1 MENNTNEI
9 NNEDE
14 NNNVKIFDENNITE
28 KGNLFLPIQVEN
40 YLNVILYYIIIKI
53 QSNSDWGNT
62 NEILLKV
69 IKSLTN
75 TVHYQ
80 GMALKQM
87 DKELR
92 EKFSFNELN
101 PLLNNKLDNSDLE
114 QIINNIN
121 IELEKRPTNEEIIE
135 ILNQKVDKKE
145 LAYALESKPSTNDLY
160 NNRKKIEENSR
171 NIELIKDNIHNIIL
185 NNTQQKNEM
194 DLIKKELNK
203 KSNLD
208 DVAEALELK
217 LDNENFVNELNNIK
231 NNIEN
236 DINIIKKEKLEE
248 IEKKIEEINRNKND
262 VNDFKLIS
270 DAFQDMKLN
279 LTQRIDDID
288 NDFDRL
294 IENIKTQFNNTNKL
308 ITDLE
313 NKKSEKNDFD
323 NMNLLLS
330 KKLDEDKFNKLIS
343 DLKNNI
349 FESMNNFK
357 EDYLTNIKILEN
369 KSENKN
375 DTIITELNKQNE
387 SIQNFINNEKQEI
400 SLIIN
405 EILNENNLEY
415 NNNIEE
421 LNEEIKKLNI
431 NLNEKIN
438 KKLDEEKFDSYLNN
452 IKKELN
458 SKMSLF
464 DSQKNIQEIS
474 SSLDKKLNILI
485 TNMKQEIIT
494 NLESLLNEKADI
506 SLLNDKISSV
516 DFNVL
521 KDYINTVDFELKQK
535 METLFNEYM
544 NIIQTNMQ
552 EINLLLNNKVNIDEY
567 NSTINKIRKDLK
579 IKIDNNEFN
588 NAMNNQALIN
598 DIICNENQIG
608 RWLWKTGKIK
618 SGFII
623 TWDTQKINTA
633 PDNYLWE
640 KDKSVINIINGGIYQ
655 INLGFYFSYSINK
668 KPQVQIIINNENV
681 INVNNN
687 NYHLNNKINNKKMNS
702 ISFSDFIILKDNSKI
717 SVTFNGE
724 EGLGFIGLKKL

>member
-1 MENNTNEI
+1 M
-9 NNEDE
+9 
-14 NNNVKIFDENNITE
+14 
-28 KGNLFLPIQVEN
+28 
-40 YLNVILYYIIIKI
+40 
-53 QSNSDWGNT
+53 
-62 NEILLKV
+62 
-69 IKSLTN
+69 TN

-92 EKFSFNELN
+92 EKFGYNELN
-101 PLLNNKLDNSDLE
+101 PLLNNKLDNSELE

-121 IELEKRPTNEEIIE
+121 IELEKRPTNEEIIQ

-145 LAYALESKPSTNDLY
+145 LAYYLESKPSTNDLY

-171 NIELIKDNIHNIIL
+171 NIELIKDNIHNIII

-194 DLIKKELNK
+194 DMIKKELNK

-248 IEKKIEEINRNKND
+248 IEKKIEEINKNKND

-279 LTQRIDDID
+279 LTQRVDDID

-313 NKKSEKNDFD
+313 NKKSEKKDLD
-323 NMNLLLS
+323 NMNLILS

-375 DTIITELNKQNE
+375 DTIITELSKQNE

-415 NNNIEE
+415 NNNFEE

-474 SSLDKKLNILI
+474 LSLDKKMNILI
-485 TNMKQEIIT
+485 TNIKQEII
-494 NLESLLNEKADI
+494 NNIESLLNEKADI

-535 METLFNEYM
+535 METMFNEYM
-544 NIIQTNMQ
+544 NIINTNIQ
-552 EINLLLNNKVNIDEY
+552 NLNNKVNIEEY
-567 NSTINKIRKDLK
+567 NSTINKIRKELK

-623 TWDTQKINTA
+623 PWDTQKINTA
-633 PDNYLWE
+633 PDNYIWE
-640 KDKSVINIINGGIYQ
+640 KNNSVINIINGGIYQ
-655 INLGFYFSYSINK
+655 INLGFYFSNNINK
-668 KPQVQIIINNENV
+668 KPQVQIIINSENV
-681 INVNNN
+681 VNV
-687 NYHLNNKINNKKMNS
+687 NNKINNKKMNS

>member
-1 MENNTNEI
+1 M
-9 NNEDE
+9 
-14 NNNVKIFDENNITE
+14 
-28 KGNLFLPIQVEN
+28 
-40 YLNVILYYIIIKI
+40 
-53 QSNSDWGNT
+53 
-62 NEILLKV
+62 
-69 IKSLTN
+69 TN

-92 EKFSFNELN
+92 EKFGYNELN
-101 PLLNNKLDNSDLE
+101 PLLNNKLDNSELE

-121 IELEKRPTNEEIIE
+121 IELEKRPTNEEIIQ

-145 LAYALESKPSTNDLY
+145 LAYYLESKPSTNDLY

-171 NIELIKDNIHNIIL
+171 NIELIKDNIHNIII

-194 DLIKKELNK
+194 DMIKKELNK

-217 LDNENFVNELNNIK
+217 LDNGNFVNELNNIK

-248 IEKKIEEINRNKND
+248 IEKKIEEINKNKND

-279 LTQRIDDID
+279 LTQRVDDID

-313 NKKSEKNDFD
+313 NKKSEKKDLD
-323 NMNLLLS
+323 NINLILS

-415 NNNIEE
+415 NNNFEE

-474 SSLDKKLNILI
+474 LSLDKKMNILI
-485 TNMKQEIIT
+485 TNIKQEII
-494 NLESLLNEKADI
+494 NNIESLLNEKADI

-535 METLFNEYM
+535 METMFNESM
-544 NIIQTNMQ
+544 NIINTNIQ
-552 EINLLLNNKVNIDEY
+552 NLNNKVNIEEY
-567 NSTINKIRKDLK
+567 NSTINKIRKELK

-623 TWDTQKINTA
+623 PWDTQKINTA
-633 PDNYLWE
+633 PDNYIWE
-640 KDKSVINIINGGIYQ
+640 KNNSVINIINGGIYQ
-655 INLGFYFSYSINK
+655 INLGFYFSNNINK
-668 KPQVQIIINNENV
+668 KPQVQIIINSENV
-681 INVNNN
+681 VNV
-687 NYHLNNKINNKKMNS
+687 NNKINNKKMNS

>member
-1 MENNTNEI
+1 M
-9 NNEDE
+9 
-14 NNNVKIFDENNITE
+14 
-28 KGNLFLPIQVEN
+28 
-40 YLNVILYYIIIKI
+40 
-53 QSNSDWGNT
+53 
-62 NEILLKV
+62 
-69 IKSLTN
+69 TN

-92 EKFSFNELN
+92 EKFSYNELN
-101 PLLNNKLDNSDLE
+101 PLLNNKLDNSELE

-121 IELEKRPTNEEIIE
+121 IELEKRPTNEEIIQ

-145 LAYALESKPSTNDLY
+145 LAYYLESKPSTNDLY

-171 NIELIKDNIHNIIL
+171 NIELIKDNIHNIII

-194 DLIKKELNK
+194 DMIKKELNK

-248 IEKKIEEINRNKND
+248 IEKKIEEINKNKND

-279 LTQRIDDID
+279 LTQRVDDID

-313 NKKSEKNDFD
+313 NKKSEKKDLD
-323 NMNLLLS
+323 NMNLILS

-415 NNNIEE
+415 NNNFEE

-474 SSLDKKLNILI
+474 LSLDKKMNILI
-485 TNMKQEIIT
+485 TNIKQEII
-494 NLESLLNEKADI
+494 NNIESLLNEKADI

-535 METLFNEYM
+535 METMFNESM
-544 NIIQTNMQ
+544 NIINTNIQ
-552 EINLLLNNKVNIDEY
+552 NLNNKVNIEEY
-567 NSTINKIRKDLK
+567 NSTINKIRKELK

-623 TWDTQKINTA
+623 PWDTQKINTA
-633 PDNYLWE
+633 PDNYIWE
-640 KDKSVINIINGGIYQ
+640 KNNSVINIINGGIYQ
-655 INLGFYFSYSINK
+655 INLGFYFSNNINK
-668 KPQVQIIINNENV
+668 KPQVQIIINSENV
-681 INVNNN
+681 VNV
-687 NYHLNNKINNKKMNS
+687 NNKINNKKMNS

>member
-1 MENNTNEI
+1 M
-9 NNEDE
+9 
-14 NNNVKIFDENNITE
+14 
-28 KGNLFLPIQVEN
+28 
-40 YLNVILYYIIIKI
+40 
-53 QSNSDWGNT
+53 
-62 NEILLKV
+62 
-69 IKSLTN
+69 TN

-92 EKFSFNELN
+92 EKFSYNELN
-101 PLLNNKLDNSDLE
+101 PLLNNKLDNSELE

-121 IELEKRPTNEEIIE
+121 IELEKRPTNEEIIQ

-145 LAYALESKPSTNDLY
+145 LAYYLESKPSTNDLY

-171 NIELIKDNIHNIIL
+171 NIELIKDNIHNIII

-194 DLIKKELNK
+194 DMIKKELNK

-248 IEKKIEEINRNKND
+248 IEKKIEEINKNKND

-279 LTQRIDDID
+279 LTQRVDDID

-313 NKKSEKNDFD
+313 NKKSEKKDLD
-323 NMNLLLS
+323 NMNLILS

-415 NNNIEE
+415 NNNFEE

-474 SSLDKKLNILI
+474 LSLDKKMNILI
-485 TNMKQEIIT
+485 TNIKQEII
-494 NLESLLNEKADI
+494 NNIESLLNEKADI

-535 METLFNEYM
+535 METMFNEYM
-544 NIIQTNMQ
+544 NIVNTNMQ
-552 EINLLLNNKVNIDEY
+552 NLNNKVNIEEY
-567 NSTINKIRKDLK
+567 NSTINKIRKELK

-623 TWDTQKINTA
+623 PWDTQKINTA
-633 PDNYLWE
+633 PDNYIWE
-640 KDKSVINIINGGIYQ
+640 KNNSVINIINGGIYQ
-655 INLGFYFSYSINK
+655 INLGFYFSNNINK
-668 KPQVQIIINNENV
+668 KPQVQIIINSENV
-681 INVNNN
+681 LNV
-687 NYHLNNKINNKKMNS
+687 NNKINNKKMNS

>member
-1 MENNTNEI
+1 M
-9 NNEDE
+9 
-14 NNNVKIFDENNITE
+14 
-28 KGNLFLPIQVEN
+28 
-40 YLNVILYYIIIKI
+40 
-53 QSNSDWGNT
+53 
-62 NEILLKV
+62 
-69 IKSLTN
+69 TN

-92 EKFSFNELN
+92 EKFGYNELN
-101 PLLNNKLDNSDLE
+101 PLLNNKLDNSELE

-121 IELEKRPTNEEIIE
+121 IELEKRPTNEEIIQ

-145 LAYALESKPSTNDLY
+145 LTYYLESKPSTNDLY

-171 NIELIKDNIHNIIL
+171 NIELIKDNIHNIII

-194 DLIKKELNK
+194 DMIKKELNK

-248 IEKKIEEINRNKND
+248 IEKKIEEINKNKND

-279 LTQRIDDID
+279 LTQRVDDID

-313 NKKSEKNDFD
+313 NKKSEKKDLD
-323 NMNLLLS
+323 NMNLILS

-415 NNNIEE
+415 NNNFEE

-474 SSLDKKLNILI
+474 LSLDKKMNILI
-485 TNMKQEIIT
+485 TNIKQEII
-494 NLESLLNEKADI
+494 NNIESLLNEKADI

-535 METLFNEYM
+535 METMFNESM
-544 NIIQTNMQ
+544 NIINTNIQ
-552 EINLLLNNKVNIDEY
+552 NLNNKVNIEEY
-567 NSTINKIRKDLK
+567 NSTINKIRKELK

-623 TWDTQKINTA
+623 PWDTQKINTA
-633 PDNYLWE
+633 PDNYIWE
-640 KDKSVINIINGGIYQ
+640 KNNSVINIINGGIYQ
-655 INLGFYFSYSINK
+655 INLGFYFSNNINK
-668 KPQVQIIINNENV
+668 KPQVQIIINSENV
-681 INVNNN
+681 LNV
-687 NYHLNNKINNKKMNS
+687 NNKINNKKMNS

>member
-1 MENNTNEI
+1 M
-9 NNEDE
+9 
-14 NNNVKIFDENNITE
+14 
-28 KGNLFLPIQVEN
+28 
-40 YLNVILYYIIIKI
+40 
-53 QSNSDWGNT
+53 
-62 NEILLKV
+62 
-69 IKSLTN
+69 TN

-92 EKFSFNELN
+92 EKFSYNELN
-101 PLLNNKLDNSDLE
+101 PLLNNKLDNSELE

-121 IELEKRPTNEEIIE
+121 IELEKRPTNEEIIQ

-145 LAYALESKPSTNDLY
+145 LAYYLESKPSTNDLY

-171 NIELIKDNIHNIIL
+171 NIELIKDNIHNIII

-194 DLIKKELNK
+194 DMIKKELNK

-248 IEKKIEEINRNKND
+248 IEKKIEEINKNKND

-279 LTQRIDDID
+279 LTQRVDDID

-313 NKKSEKNDFD
+313 NKKSEKKDLD
-323 NMNLLLS
+323 NMNLILS

-415 NNNIEE
+415 NNNFEE

-474 SSLDKKLNILI
+474 LSLDKKMNILI
-485 TNMKQEIIT
+485 TNIKQEII
-494 NLESLLNEKADI
+494 NNIELLLNEKADI

-535 METLFNEYM
+535 METMFNESM
-544 NIIQTNMQ
+544 NIINTNIQ
-552 EINLLLNNKVNIDEY
+552 NLNNKVNIEEY
-567 NSTINKIRKDLK
+567 NSTINKIRKELK

-623 TWDTQKINTA
+623 PWDTQKINTA
-633 PDNYLWE
+633 PDNYIWE
-640 KDKSVINIINGGIYQ
+640 KNNSVINIINGGIYQ
-655 INLGFYFSYSINK
+655 INLGFYFSNNINK
-668 KPQVQIIINNENV
+668 KPQVQIIINSENV
-681 INVNNN
+681 VNV
-687 NYHLNNKINNKKMNS
+687 NNKINNKKMNS

>member
-1 MENNTNEI
+1 
-9 NNEDE
+9 
-14 NNNVKIFDENNITE
+14 
-28 KGNLFLPIQVEN
+28 
-40 YLNVILYYIIIKI
+40 
-53 QSNSDWGNT
+53 
-62 NEILLKV
+62 
-69 IKSLTN
+69 
-75 TVHYQ
+75 
-80 GMALKQM
+80 M

-92 EKFSFNELN
+92 EKFSYNELN
-101 PLLNNKLDNSDLE
+101 PLLNNKLDNSELE
-114 QIINNIN
+114 HIINNIN
-121 IELEKRPTNEEIIE
+121 IELEKRPTNEEIIQ

-145 LAYALESKPSTNDLY
+145 LTYYLESKPSTNDLY

-171 NIELIKDNIHNIIL
+171 NIELIKDNIHNIII

-194 DLIKKELNK
+194 DMIKKELNK

-248 IEKKIEEINRNKND
+248 IEKKIEEINKNKND

-279 LTQRIDDID
+279 LTQRVDDID

-313 NKKSEKNDFD
+313 NKKSEKKDLD
-323 NMNLLLS
+323 NMNLILS

-415 NNNIEE
+415 NNNFEE

-474 SSLDKKLNILI
+474 LSLDKKMNILI
-485 TNMKQEIIT
+485 TNIKQEII
-494 NLESLLNEKADI
+494 NNIESLLNEKADI

-535 METLFNEYM
+535 METMFNESM
-544 NIIQTNMQ
+544 NIINTNIQ
-552 EINLLLNNKVNIDEY
+552 NLNNKVNIEEY
-567 NSTINKIRKDLK
+567 NSTINKIRKELK

-623 TWDTQKINTA
+623 PWDTQKINTA
-633 PDNYLWE
+633 PDNYIWE
-640 KDKSVINIINGGIYQ
+640 KNNSVINIINGGIYQ
-655 INLGFYFSYSINK
+655 INLGFYFSNNINK
-668 KPQVQIIINNENV
+668 KPQVQIIINSENV
-681 INVNNN
+681 VNV
-687 NYHLNNKINNKKMNS
+687 NNKINNKKMNS

>member
-1 MENNTNEI
+1 
-9 NNEDE
+9 
-14 NNNVKIFDENNITE
+14 
-28 KGNLFLPIQVEN
+28 
-40 YLNVILYYIIIKI
+40 
-53 QSNSDWGNT
+53 
-62 NEILLKV
+62 
-69 IKSLTN
+69 
-75 TVHYQ
+75 
-80 GMALKQM
+80 M

-92 EKFSFNELN
+92 EKFGYNELN
-101 PLLNNKLDNSDLE
+101 PLLNNKLDNSELE

-121 IELEKRPTNEEIIE
+121 IELEKRPTNEEIIQ

-145 LAYALESKPSTNDLY
+145 LAYYLESKPSTNDLY

-171 NIELIKDNIHNIIL
+171 NIELIKDNIHNIII

-194 DLIKKELNK
+194 DMIKKELNK

-248 IEKKIEEINRNKND
+248 IEKKIEEINKNKND

-279 LTQRIDDID
+279 LTQRVDDID

-313 NKKSEKNDFD
+313 NKKSEKKDLD
-323 NMNLLLS
+323 NMNLILS

-415 NNNIEE
+415 NNNFEE

-474 SSLDKKLNILI
+474 LSLDKKMNILI
-485 TNMKQEIIT
+485 TNIKQEII
-494 NLESLLNEKADI
+494 NNIESLLNEKADI

-535 METLFNEYM
+535 METMFNESM
-544 NIIQTNMQ
+544 NIINTNIQ
-552 EINLLLNNKVNIDEY
+552 NLNNKVNIEEY
-567 NSTINKIRKDLK
+567 NSTINKIRKELK

-623 TWDTQKINTA
+623 PWDTQKINTA
-633 PDNYLWE
+633 PDNYIWE
-640 KDKSVINIINGGIYQ
+640 KNNSVINIINGGIYQ
-655 INLGFYFSYSINK
+655 INLGFYFSNNINK
-668 KPQVQIIINNENV
+668 KPQVQIIINSENV
-681 INVNNN
+681 VNV
-687 NYHLNNKINNKKMNS
+687 NNKINNKKMNS

>member
-1 MENNTNEI
+1 M
-9 NNEDE
+9 
-14 NNNVKIFDENNITE
+14 
-28 KGNLFLPIQVEN
+28 
-40 YLNVILYYIIIKI
+40 
-53 QSNSDWGNT
+53 
-62 NEILLKV
+62 
-69 IKSLTN
+69 TN

-92 EKFSFNELN
+92 EKFGYNELN
-101 PLLNNKLDNSDLE
+101 PLLNNKLDNSELE

-121 IELEKRPTNEEIIE
+121 IELEKRPTNEEIIQ

-145 LAYALESKPSTNDLY
+145 LAYYLESKPSTNDLY

-171 NIELIKDNIHNIIL
+171 NIELIKDNIHNIII

-194 DLIKKELNK
+194 DMIKKELNK

-248 IEKKIEEINRNKND
+248 IEKKIEEINKNKND

-279 LTQRIDDID
+279 LTQRVDDID

-313 NKKSEKNDFD
+313 NKKSEKKDLD
-323 NMNLLLS
+323 NMNLILS

-415 NNNIEE
+415 NNNFEE

-474 SSLDKKLNILI
+474 LSLDKKMNILI
-485 TNMKQEIIT
+485 TNIKQEII
-494 NLESLLNEKADI
+494 NNIESLLNEKADI

-535 METLFNEYM
+535 METMFNEYM
-544 NIIQTNMQ
+544 NIINTNIQ
-552 EINLLLNNKVNIDEY
+552 NLNNKVNIEEY
-567 NSTINKIRKDLK
+567 NSTINKIRKELK

-623 TWDTQKINTA
+623 PWDTQKINTA
-633 PDNYLWE
+633 PDNYIWE
-640 KDKSVINIINGGIYQ
+640 KNNSVINIINGGIYQ
-655 INLGFYFSYSINK
+655 INLGFYFSNNINK
-668 KPQVQIIINNENV
+668 KPQVQIIINSENV
-681 INVNNN
+681 VNV
-687 NYHLNNKINNKKMNS
+687 NNKINNKKMNS

>member
-1 MENNTNEI
+1 M
-9 NNEDE
+9 
-14 NNNVKIFDENNITE
+14 
-28 KGNLFLPIQVEN
+28 
-40 YLNVILYYIIIKI
+40 
-53 QSNSDWGNT
+53 
-62 NEILLKV
+62 
-69 IKSLTN
+69 TN

-92 EKFSFNELN
+92 EKFSYNELN
-101 PLLNNKLDNSDLE
+101 PLLNNKLDNSELE

-121 IELEKRPTNEEIIE
+121 IELEKRPTNEEIIQ

-145 LAYALESKPSTNDLY
+145 LAYYLESKPSTNDLY

-171 NIELIKDNIHNIIL
+171 NIELIKDNIHNIII

-194 DLIKKELNK
+194 DMIKKELNK

-248 IEKKIEEINRNKND
+248 IEKKIEEINKNKND

-279 LTQRIDDID
+279 LTQRVDDID

-313 NKKSEKNDFD
+313 NKKSEKKDLD
-323 NMNLLLS
+323 NMNLILS

-415 NNNIEE
+415 NNNFEE

-474 SSLDKKLNILI
+474 LSLDKKMNILI
-485 TNMKQEIIT
+485 TNIKQEII
-494 NLESLLNEKADI
+494 NNIESLLNEKADI

-535 METLFNEYM
+535 METMFNEYM
-544 NIIQTNMQ
+544 NIINTNIQ
-552 EINLLLNNKVNIDEY
+552 NLNNKVNIEEY
-567 NSTINKIRKDLK
+567 NSTINKIRKELK

-623 TWDTQKINTA
+623 PWDTQKINTA
-633 PDNYLWE
+633 PDNYIWE
-640 KDKSVINIINGGIYQ
+640 KNNSVINIINGGIYQ
-655 INLGFYFSYSINK
+655 INLGFYFSNNINK
-668 KPQVQIIINNENV
+668 KPQVQIIINSENV
-681 INVNNN
+681 VNV
-687 NYHLNNKINNKKMNS
+687 NNKINNKKMNS

-717 SVTFNGE
+717 SVTFNGD